1 MKKIVFAGLM
11 FIMLFHASMTVLYNS
26 PINPIKVKL
35 GFIIDN
41 YMNPLFSQ
49 NWNLFAPNPVSTNMD
64 IVTRGGYKDSN
75 GNEKTTDWVNIT
87 KTFTTNLQNNRFDI
101 NRLTLASIRTS
112 GTNVQEAMF
121 KNKDFLEKNNVKNNA
136 DLHVL
141 YDVSKR
147 TLSRTYEEN
156 IDRIEV
162 RMVTSEFP
170 EYGKKGEV
178 KKTYLSLPVQNISA
192 LGEKND

>member
-1 MKKIVFAGLM
+1 M

-75 GNEKTTDWVNIT
+75 GNEKQRIG
-87 KTFTTNLQNNRFDI
+87 
-101 NRLTLASIRTS
+101 LTLLKHLLLIYKIIDSI
-112 GTNVQEAMF
+112 
-121 KNKDFLEKNNVKNNA
+121 
-136 DLHVL
+136 
-141 YDVSKR
+141 
-147 TLSRTYEEN
+147 
-156 IDRIEV
+156 
-162 RMVTSEFP
+162 
-170 EYGKKGEV
+170 
-178 KKTYLSLPVQNISA
+178 
-192 LGEKND
+192 